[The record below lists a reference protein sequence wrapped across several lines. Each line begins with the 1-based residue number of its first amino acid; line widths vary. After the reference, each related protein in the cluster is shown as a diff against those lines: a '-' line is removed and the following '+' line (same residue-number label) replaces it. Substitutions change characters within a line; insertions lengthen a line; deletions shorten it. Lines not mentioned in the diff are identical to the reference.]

1 MGKGKKPNRSYD
13 RDGKSENE
21 KIRALQKKIKEQAKE
36 LTRLKAELK
45 TLNAAF
51 QKSAA
56 YMSSQSKPLK
66 VEELIRAAEKNQTLE
81 EAIKEAI
88 PDEKIRAE
96 REREDV
102 REKWRKWRLE
112 NRNGNPED
120 SEV

>member
-1 MGKGKKPNRSYD
+1 MGKRPNRNYEK
-13 RDGKSENE
+13 DGKSENE

-56 YMSSQSKPLK
+56 YMSKESKPLK
-66 VEELIRAAEKNQTLE
+66 VEELIRAAEKNQSLE
-81 EAIKEAI
+81 EALKEII
-88 PDEKIRAE
+88 PDEKVAQE
-96 REREDV
+96 REKEDV

-112 NRNGNPED
+112 NRNGEPDTEI
-120 SEV
+120 